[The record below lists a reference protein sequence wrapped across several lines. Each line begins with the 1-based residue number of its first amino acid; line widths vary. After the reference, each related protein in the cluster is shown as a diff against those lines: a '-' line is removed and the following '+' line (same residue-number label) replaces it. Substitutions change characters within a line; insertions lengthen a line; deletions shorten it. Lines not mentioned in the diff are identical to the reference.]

1 MVNLSRNELIN
12 EPTGSE
18 GILIY
23 FPLTV
28 LVGEAQVDVRTHL
41 LLSFIPTLLIRLA
54 VKYNLLT

>member
-23 FPLTV
+23 FHLTV
-28 LVGEAQVDVRTHL
+28 LVGEAQVDVKMHL
-41 LLSFIPTLLIRLA
+41 LLSFMPA
-54 VKYNLLT
+54 LLTD